1 MYLYTSIRVNQLEP
15 IHDDKL
21 VFKSLFKF
29 SIILLTIL
37 TGEDDRGW
45 TKQKT
50 GLCNRKSLD
59 REEKLEFLHSYRHNS
74 LWIYFAHAWSVLN
87 AVQRNIEFHSG
98 KYIHIFWKGLHP
110 PICLPQKGSGILASA
125 KYLREQASGAPPT
138 VSRDYQVSCY
148 PIIFTT

>member
-15 IHDDKL
+15 IHGDKL

-50 GLCNRKSLD
+50 ELCNRKSLD

-74 LWIYFAHAWSVLN
+74 L
-87 AVQRNIEFHSG
+87 
-98 KYIHIFWKGLHP
+98 
-110 PICLPQKGSGILASA
+110 
-125 KYLREQASGAPPT
+125 
-138 VSRDYQVSCY
+138 
-148 PIIFTT
+148 